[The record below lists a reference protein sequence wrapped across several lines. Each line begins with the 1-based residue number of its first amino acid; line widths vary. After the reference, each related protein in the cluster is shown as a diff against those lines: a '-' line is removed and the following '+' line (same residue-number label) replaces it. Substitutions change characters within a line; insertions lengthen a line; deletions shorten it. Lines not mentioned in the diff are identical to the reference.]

1 MSIIN
6 RFTDLKVSKKL
17 FFGFFTVLFVTI
29 IILGS
34 GLLGLRSIQDKVEK
48 NGHTTD
54 LFNALSQVRLGR
66 TNFQYTL
73 DQKYLDQTNA
83 GTQRMQSIVSEMKT
97 LNWSPEGQKALDN
110 TANAVTSYLST
121 LVPFTQSLSEQK
133 LSEQKLDTQGLC
145 DNSERASKLSR
156 SGTLDAQ
163 HSLIAAQIAF
173 ILSDIDSQVTLYKQH
188 PTNALSKAILTRLDT
203 ARSYTGQ
210 LLAVASEDEK
220 IWLQSGLG
228 TMNNVAEALSNYKNV
243 WTQQTTLSDT
253 LTGKAMTLTQAIQ
266 TLFKLQ
272 QKKVADTVDSV
283 QIQMAIIAAIGIAL
297 GILMAMGITLSI
309 TRPLNETLRVAEQ
322 IASGD
327 LTSMLTS
334 TRRDEP
340 GLLMQAV
347 ATMNTNLKNI
357 INDVRDGVESV
368 ARSSTEIAAGNMDLS
383 ARTEQQSAAVV
394 ETAASMEELT
404 STVALNA
411 ENATHARQL
420 ADEAAQNATEGSQ
433 LSLQVI
439 DTMKN
444 VRSSSHRIS
453 EITTVI
459 NSIAFQTNILA
470 LNAAVEAARAGD
482 QGKGFAVVAAEV
494 RTLAQRSAQS
504 AKEIENLINESVL
517 YVDTG
522 FSLVESAGD
531 AMTKIETSVAQVR
544 DIMNEIAAATEEQSR
559 GISQIAQAMAEM
571 DTTTQQ
577 NAALVEESSAAAS
590 SLEDQAVQLEKV
602 VSIFRVSKESAART
616 EIGRP
621 NNASSTTVVAIKRPT
636 SHDQDEWVKF

>member
-6 RFTDLKVSKKL
+6 RFANLKVSKKL
-17 FFGFFTVLFVTI
+17 FFGFSTVLLVTVV
-29 IILGS
+29 ILVS
-34 GLLGLRSIQDKVEK
+34 GLVGLASIQDKVEK

-83 GTQRMQSIVSEMKT
+83 ATRRMQEVISSMEDYAWSAEGKT
-97 LNWSPEGQKALDN
+97 ALEN
-110 TANAVTSYLST
+110 TANAVNSYIAT
-121 LVPFTQSLSEQK
+121 LTPFTKALSEKKVSELK
-133 LSEQKLDTQGLC
+133 LNTQGLC
-145 DNSERASKLSR
+145 DNSELASQLSR
-156 SGTLDAQ
+156 DGSLDPQ
-163 HSLIAAQIAF
+163 HALIAAHIAF
-173 ILSDIDSQVTLYKQH
+173 IMSDIDSQVTIYKQH
-188 PTNALSKAILTRLDT
+188 PTDALIQGILTRLETAKADT
-203 ARSYTGQ
+203 AQ
-210 LLAVASEDEK
+210 LLTVATDRQK
-220 IWLQSGLG
+220 AWLQAGLDN
-228 TMNNVAEALSNYKNV
+228 MSSVAGELANYKNV
-243 WTQQTTLSDT
+243 WTQQAALSET
-253 LTGKAMTLTQAIQ
+253 LTGKALALTQAIQ
-266 TLFKLQ
+266 TLFSLQ
-272 QKKVADTVDSV
+272 QKKVGDTVDSV
-283 QIQMAIIAAIGIAL
+283 QVQMGVVAAIGIAL
-297 GILMAMGITLSI
+297 GILLAMGITLSI
-309 TRPLNETLRVAEQ
+309 TRPLNATLRVAEQ
-322 IASGD
+322 IAKGD
-327 LTSMLTS
+327 LTSTLTS

-347 ATMNTNLKNI
+347 ATMNANLKNI
-357 INDVRDGVESV
+357 INDVRDGVDSV
-368 ARSSTEIAAGNMDLS
+368 ARSSSEIAAGNMDLS
-383 ARTEQQSAAVV
+383 SRTEQQSAAVV

-411 ENATHARQL
+411 ENANHARLL
-420 ADEAAQNATEGSQ
+420 ADEASHNATEGSQ
-433 LSLQVI
+433 ISLKVI

-504 AKEIENLINESVL
+504 AKEIENLINESVVH
-517 YVDTG
+517 VDTG

-544 DIMNEIAAATEEQSR
+544 DIMNEIAAATDEQSR

-602 VSIFRVSKESAART
+602 VSIFRVSREQTARAEQRRGNGGIAT
-616 EIGRP
+616 SVTPLPRP
-621 NNASSTTVVAIKRPT
+621 STSDQADWIK
-636 SHDQDEWVKF
+636 F